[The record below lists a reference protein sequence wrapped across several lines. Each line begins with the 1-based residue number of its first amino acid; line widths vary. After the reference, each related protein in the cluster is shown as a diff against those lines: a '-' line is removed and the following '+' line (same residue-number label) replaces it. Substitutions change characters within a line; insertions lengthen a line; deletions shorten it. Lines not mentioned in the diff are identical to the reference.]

1 MRHVAALSFCKVP
14 ESFLKTQVAGVELR
28 EVDNLDSA
36 SVEFCGTR

>member
-1 MRHVAALSFCKVP
+1 MWHVTALSLCKVP

-36 SVEFCGTR
+36 SVEFLRT